1 MRTNTFTSMTEPTR
15 LVWPILLTRISGQVW
30 LNSIENTEQFCSD
43 IHLGELHHEENFFRS
58 VRNQ

>member
-1 MRTNTFTSMTEPTR
+1 MTEPTR